1 MLVEEPG
8 LNSCRVTRAGS
19 RVRPA
24 TSACGGRRS
33 PGSPRGQHRRRLGF
47 TLIELLVVIAIIAI
61 LIALLLPAVQQARE
75 AARRTQCKNNLKQL
89 GLALHNYHDVYNAVP
104 LQATFVVGSTFTGYS
119 IHSRLLP
126 YIGGGN
132 LYNQLDFNVGYA
144 AQPDVCRQR
153 IASFVCPSEPNPRTR
168 LDGGV
173 EFFGTNYGFS
183 IGNWL
188 ALDQLTGQIG
198 DGAFG
203 VNQRMSFSNYS
214 DGQSNTLAATDVK
227 MFTAALLDGGQPSTP
242 NTPPP
247 DRPDQVAGYGGTFD
261 PDYCHTQW
269 VAGRTL
275 QSGMT
280 TTFPPNTVV
289 PYVKGDKT
297 YDVNFTNARFGPG
310 TPLQGVRLV
319 LARSYHT
326 GIVHAL
332 LMDGS
337 CRGVSSNI
345 DQALWRAVGTRAGG
359 EAVGEF

>member
-1 MLVEEPG
+1 MM
-8 LNSCRVTRAGS
+8 
-19 RVRPA
+19 RP
-24 TSACGGRRS
+24 
-33 PGSPRGQHRRRLGF
+33 RLGF

-75 AARRTQCKNNLKQL
+75 AARRTQCRNNLKQL
-89 GLALHNYHDVYNAVP
+89 GLALHNYHDVSRAVP
-104 LQATFVVGSTFTGYS
+104 LQATFVVGGTFTGYS
-119 IHSRLLP
+119 IHARLLP
-126 YIGGGN
+126 FLDGGN
-132 LYNQLDFNVGYA
+132 LYNRLNFDVGYG
-144 AQPDVCRQR
+144 AQPEICKQR
-153 IASFVCPSEPNPRTR
+153 IPVFVCPSQPDPRTR
-168 LDGGV
+168 VDSGV

-188 ALDQLTGQIG
+188 GLDQQTGQIG

-203 VNQRMSFSNYS
+203 VNMHMTFANYS
-214 DGQSNTLAATDVK
+214 DGLSNTLCATDVK
-227 MFTAALLDGGQPSTP
+227 MFTPALLDGGQPSTP

-247 DRPDQVAGYGGTFD
+247 SRPDQVAPYGGTFD

-289 PYVKGDKT
+289 PYTTGGKT

-310 TPLQGVRLV
+310 TPRQGVRLV
-319 LARSYHT
+319 LARSHHV
-326 GIVHAL
+326 GMAHAL

-337 CRGVSSNI
+337 VRPVSSNI

-359 EAVGEF
+359 EVIGEF